1 VIGQPTNVAAE
12 HSNTVL
18 GESMIVAPELRS
30 PEDDAA
36 FADDRALVAALQQG
50 DERAF
55 VTLVQAYQSLL
66 IRLALP
72 YVANRAMAED
82 VVQETW
88 LGVLRGLDRFEAR
101 SSLKTW
107 ICRILVNRARTRA
120 QRDGRLIPF
129 SSFWGPDDETDE
141 PTVDSSRFHAS
152 GRDEGHCTSMVES
165 WDDLPEESL
174 LSEETRQ
181 RVRAAIEALPTNQRT
196 VITLR
201 DVEGWTPAEVC
212 AALEIT
218 EANQRVLLHR
228 ARGKVRQALERYFG
242 GA

>member
-1 VIGQPTNVAAE
+1 MTITLE
-12 HSNTVL
+12 H
-18 GESMIVAPELRS
+18 IPPETEAGL
-30 PEDDAA
+30 PDDQ
-36 FADDRALVAALQQG
+36 ALVEALQRG
-50 DERAF
+50 EESAF
-55 VTLVQAYQSLL
+55 VALVEAYQGLL
-66 IRLALP
+66 IRLAMP
-72 YVANRAMAED
+72 YVAHRAMAED

-120 QRDGRLIPF
+120 QRDGRLVPF
-129 SSFWGPDDETDE
+129 SSFVAADREADE
-141 PTVDSSRFHAS
+141 PAVDPSRFHTS
-152 GRDEGHCTSMVES
+152 GHQTGHWMSMVQS

-174 LSEETRQ
+174 LSDETRE
-181 RVRAAIEALPTNQRT
+181 RVQAAIDSLPANQRT

-201 DVEGWTPAEVC
+201 DIEGWQSPEVC
-212 AALEIT
+212 AALEIS

-228 ARGKVRQALERYFG
+228 ARGKVRQALESYFK